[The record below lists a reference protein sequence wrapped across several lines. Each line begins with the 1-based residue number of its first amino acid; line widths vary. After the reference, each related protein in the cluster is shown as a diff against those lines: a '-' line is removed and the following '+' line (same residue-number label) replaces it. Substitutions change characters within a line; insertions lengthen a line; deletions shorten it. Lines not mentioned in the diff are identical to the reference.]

1 MRAKIIINPSSG
13 KQIVQKSLADI
24 ISTLVLDNTLSGTNV
39 FYTQKKDDAFN
50 EAKKIKK
57 GMYDLL
63 IAVGGDGT
71 LNEVVNGVI
80 ESNSEVPIAIVPAGT
95 VNDFSTFLAIPKD
108 VTSFC
113 QMIRD
118 YTIVNVDVGKVKD
131 KYFINVAAAGLL
143 TDIAYKVSV
152 DAKTVMGKLAYYAQ
166 GVIDLP
172 QQLFKSID
180 ITINSEEINFEQ
192 KEALMFIVTNTPSVG
207 GFKKLAPK
215 AKINDNK
222 LDVFIIHKPELGKAI
237 TLFVQILKGEHINN
251 PDVTYFQTKKLDIS
265 CKNINNFYIDIDG
278 EQGCNLPV
286 TIEAIPHAVKFLIPK
301 NSSCINQ

>member
-39 FYTQKKDDAFN
+39 FYTQKKDDAFK

-80 ESNSEVPIAIVPAGT
+80 ESGSEVPIAIIPAGT
-95 VNDFSTFLAIPKD
+95 VNDFSTFLGIPKEI
-108 VTSFC
+108 SAFC

-166 GVIDLP
+166 GMIDLP

-237 TLFVQILKGEHINN
+237 TLFVQILKGEHVNN
-251 PDVTYFQTKKLDIS
+251 PDVTYFQTKRLDIS
-265 CKNINNFYIDIDG
+265 CKNINNFCIDIDG

-286 TIEAIPHAVKFLIPK
+286 TIEAIPHAVKFLVPK
-301 NSSCINQ
+301 NSNCINQ